1 MQLLTGGLHCF
12 IREEVSLPHFEN
24 KGSFENFDFQLGGLW
39 QHCGLLAPDH
49 YPFPSTT
56 LGFYCVHCHAKDKVM
71 SLKGR
76 DKSSPY
82 NFSLA
87 ISYML
92 LLWLES
98 DGSLELWVGVL
109 MTTEKRERN
118 SLYFLHYKDVIP
130 VS

>member
-1 MQLLTGGLHCF
+1 MDYDNT
-12 IREEVSLPHFEN
+12 
-24 KGSFENFDFQLGGLW
+24 
-39 QHCGLLAPDH
+39 GLLAPDH
-49 YPFPSTT
+49 YPFSSTT
-56 LGFYCVHCHAKDKVM
+56 LGFYCLHCHAKDKVM

-87 ISYML
+87 TCFYYGWSQMGHWNYE
-92 LLWLES
+92 LE
-98 DGSLELWVGVL
+98 VL
-109 MTTEKRERN
+109 RTTEKQEGN